1 MNFDV
6 HYCSEERKESILRA
20 LAVCL
25 ERYAEI
31 SFAYAH
37 GSFIAQGPFRD
48 LDIALYLYAEKVRD
62 AGFRFEDRVAQ
73 DVGKTLNAPFPLD
86 VRVMNEAPPA
96 FQYHAIRGR
105 LILERCSAHRIEVV
119 CRIIQRYL
127 DLKPILDHHVR
138 EAFIDA
144 VES

>member
-1 MNFDV
+1 MNIEV

-25 ERYAEI
+25 ERYVEI
-31 SFAYAH
+31 SFAYVH

-48 LDIALYLYAEKVRD
+48 LDIALYLDAEKVREV
-62 AGFRFEDRVAQ
+62 GFSFEDRVSQ
-73 DVGKTLNAPFPLD
+73 ELRKTLHATFPLD

-105 LILERCSAHRIEVV
+105 LILERCAAHRIEVV

-127 DLKPILDHHVR
+127 DLKPILDHHAR
-138 EAFIDA
+138 EAFVDA